1 MDEIFLRLVSSFG
14 CERRSVDSLPTRTRL
29 SHQWH
34 GQVFLSPP
42 VAIDP
47 SQPIHVILLRF
58 WKVDVSFSPT
68 PEPLDRVS
76 SGHGPV
82 PLPPFPQALLSET
95 SAEQLPYFSLHT
107 RVRAFHVLKRFSRN
121 ISAHLTL
128 DVSGRKKN
136 VIYSL
141 PHRDLFVEKAS
152 QW

>member
-1 MDEIFLRLVSSFG
+1 MDEIFLRFVSSFG
-14 CERRSVDSLPTRTRL
+14 CEWGSVDSLPTRTCL

-47 SQPIHVILLRF
+47 SQPTHVMLLRF

-68 PEPLDRVS
+68 PEPLDHVS

-95 SAEQLPYFSLHT
+95 SAEQLSYLSLHT
-107 RVRAFHVLKRFSRN
+107 KVRTFHFIKWFSRK

-136 VIYSL
+136 VTFSL
-141 PHRDLFVEKAS
+141 PRRDPL
-152 QW
+152 